1 MSTVSQT
8 SLDLIQK
15 VAMLGKS
22 GTAKNIYRRK
32 SDKKSSW
39 QDWPT
44 DDPADRI

>member
-32 SDKKSSW
+32 SDKKVPDKTG
-39 QDWPT
+39 QQMTPPT
-44 DDPADRI
+44 G